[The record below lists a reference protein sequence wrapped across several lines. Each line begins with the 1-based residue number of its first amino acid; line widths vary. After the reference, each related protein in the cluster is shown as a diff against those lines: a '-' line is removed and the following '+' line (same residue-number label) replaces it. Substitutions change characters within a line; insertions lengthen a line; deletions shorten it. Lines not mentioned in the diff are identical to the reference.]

1 MRKFDM
7 KAMLQTIVRY
17 RCDELCLVPRE
28 DCFTTSCLI
37 CTEIRLALLIRL
49 VNDAMAKS
57 YDLSFVKQFNTG
69 AAPLAKEIID
79 KLAIEY
85 PDVGI
90 RQAWGMTESTSA
102 LTLTPPDCQT
112 YENAHT
118 VGKIVPET
126 MLKVVDVDTGKEVG
140 SNHVG
145 EVSFSRLTYLVEDDA
160 DRAKFRS
167 GPKDLK

>member
-7 KAMLQTIVRY
+7 KAMLETIVRY
-17 RCDELCLVPRE
+17 RCDELWLVPRE
-28 DCFTTSCLI
+28 DCSTLSYSI
-37 CTEIRLALLIRL
+37 CTEVHLALLIRL
-49 VNDAMAKS
+49 VNDATAKS
-57 YDLSFVKQFNTG
+57 YDLSLVKQFNTG

-85 PDVGI
+85 PDVGT

-112 YENAHT
+112 YDNAHT

-126 MLKVVDVDTGKEVG
+126 TLKVIDVETGKEVG
-140 SNHVG
+140 SNHAG
-145 EVSFSRLTYLVEDDA
+145 EVSSSL
-160 DRAKFRS
+160 
-167 GPKDLK
+167 DLSSETRC